1 MVYPKWGAYVSL
13 VLGSVGRHAQP
24 GRQALRLVPHKRNA
38 AQSLSTVFQKKR
50 KTETVLHRLVVSA
63 PGSPE
68 RRISTP
74 ELQRYNE
81 HKSSHGFP
89 EGEINV
95 IVMKF
100 AKLKN
105 APVVF
110 LVLRQENE
118 NE

>member
-24 GRQALRLVPHKRNA
+24 GRHALRLVPHNRRA

-74 ELQRYNE
+74 ELQRHNE
-81 HKSSHGFP
+81 HKSSHSFP

-110 LVLRQENE
+110 LVLRQENV